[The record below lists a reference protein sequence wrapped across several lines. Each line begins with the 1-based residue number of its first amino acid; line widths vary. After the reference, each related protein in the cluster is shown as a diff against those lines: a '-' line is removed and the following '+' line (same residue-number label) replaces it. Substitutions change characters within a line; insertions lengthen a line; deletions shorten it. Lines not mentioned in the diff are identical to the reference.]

1 MEQEVSLQ
9 RNSTHTGHERG
20 TGPKSKRR
28 GIVDMYR
35 AFDGSALMCIG
46 VLLQALVTSRI
57 DRAPPDM
64 TEWESRLSLEQSLQ
78 AKRNRRRKKKIP
90 EDVNGGAAIGK
101 SRNKLPS
108 EDEERPSEGEEDEND
123 DESSTGSRQDS
134 EDEGDVEEPDDA
146 STD

>member
-1 MEQEVSLQ
+1 
-9 RNSTHTGHERG
+9 
-20 TGPKSKRR
+20 
-28 GIVDMYR
+28 MYR

-57 DRAPPDM
+57 NRAPPDM
-64 TEWESRLSLEQSLQ
+64 AEWESRLSIEQSLQ
-78 AKRNRRRKKKIP
+78 AKRNRQRKKKIP

-108 EDEERPSEGEEDEND
+108 DELPSEDEERPSEGEEDEND
-123 DESSTGSRQDS
+123 DGSSTGSRQDS